1 MLKSLVFVKN
11 VRFLGF
17 TLLGRVGPCM
27 LSLIH
32 APDPCIYTNP
42 TQLYTTTDIQ
52 IQCSINQFGVILSVQ
67 KKQRRRFRQIEIENT
82 QYCCFLRAPQ
92 PRRRAQTHSL
102 THTARRPR
110 CQLRSGTPA
119 LQLLVVPV
127 FQLLT
132 SWAVHFRSSC
142 CRRCLLLRSP
152 SSAAQGKELRLYIC
166 LRFQMVMIG
175 TAVFL

>member
-17 TLLGRVGPCM
+17 TLVARVGQCM

-32 APDPCIYTNP
+32 GPDPCIYTNP

-92 PRRRAQTHSL
+92 PRRRAQTYSL
-102 THTARRPR
+102 THTHRTTPPLSTPFRYTGVAAY
-110 CQLRSGTPA
+110 CRSSLPA
-119 LQLLVVPV
+119 ADILSRSLPIQLLPS
-127 FQLLT
+127 LP
-132 SWAVHFRSSC
+132 
-142 CRRCLLLRSP
+142 P
-152 SSAAQGKELRLYIC
+152 SS
-166 LRFQMVMIG
+166 F
-175 TAVFL
+175 AVVSRRQPHKVRN